1 MSDKTYVIYFEG
13 KIEIKADSDE
23 EAVAYLKDQ
32 VPMADVGYY
41 KIYEYECR
49 HLGSVQYEG
58 TSDH

>member
-13 KIEIKADSDE
+13 QIEIE
-23 EAVAYLKDQ
+23 
-32 VPMADVGYY
+32 ADVGYY